1 MGLLTTVAD
10 FMRQYHYFHGALH
23 ALERTSAR
31 QRAPTWASS
40 ARDLARLA
48 WAEAERRMALEA
60 QIARASVPQI
70 AARQP
75 GSGLRRPALTGG
87 S

>member
-10 FMRQYHYFHGALH
+10 FMRQYHYFHGALR

-31 QRAPTWASS
+31 QRADMGIERA
-40 ARDLARLA
+40 DLARLA

-60 QIARASVPQI
+60 QSPERPFRKF
-70 AARQP
+70 AARSLDLAFAGQH
-75 GSGLRRPALTGG
+75 
-87 S
+87 